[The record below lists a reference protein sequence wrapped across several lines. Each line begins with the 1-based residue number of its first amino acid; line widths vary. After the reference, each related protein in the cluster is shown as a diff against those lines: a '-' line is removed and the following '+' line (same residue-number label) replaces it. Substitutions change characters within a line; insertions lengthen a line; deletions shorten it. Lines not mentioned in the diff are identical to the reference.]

1 MKTLTQTVTCHSG
14 QTLHNFNFLQ
24 KSSILSRCWQL
35 SAASLFVAIFGST
48 TSWGQVSLTEL
59 LNAVENDRV
68 AESAEYRE
76 RQQEFEQNVARQQQ
90 ILDTTNERI
99 VEQETEQNRLSD
111 QFEANEVIIADK
123 REILRNRRG
132 DLNELFGTL
141 QGVAGDF
148 LSNFQDS
155 LISAQYPGRAGE
167 LEVIIERAGST
178 IEQLNISEMERF
190 WYFMHQEVT
199 ESGRVVTYNGDIALP
214 SGDTTN
220 RTITRIGAFNAIS
233 DGEYL
238 NYQGEVG
245 HLQVL
250 PRQPDSEVL
259 GAARDLQSSTT
270 GFTRTGIDPTGG
282 VGGQVMANLVNFPS
296 ASEQVQANAGVI
308 GFIIIGV
315 GVVGILL
322 AFYRLLM
329 LTLVSVQ
336 VRNQLKSEKPA
347 KNNPL
352 GRVLL
357 IADAN
362 PDADTETLELKLG
375 EAILKETPSL
385 ESMLTLIKMIATIAP
400 LGGLLG
406 TVTGMIQVFQQITVY
421 GAGDPTIMAG
431 GISQALMTTV
441 LGIVVAI
448 PTIFMHTVVKS
459 RSDNIIHILEE
470 QATGMIAQKAE
481 RSAGG
486 Q

>member
-1 MKTLTQTVTCHSG
+1 MKALTKLIC
-14 QTLHNFNFLQ
+14 
-24 KSSILSRCWQL
+24 LST
-35 SAASLFVAIFGST
+35 ASLLLMGSM
-48 TSWGQVSLTEL
+48 QVSAQSSLSQL
-59 LNAVENDRV
+59 LDAVQNDRV
-68 AESAEYRE
+68 RESEQYDARL
-76 RQQEFEQNVARQQQ
+76 QEFEQNAARQQE
-90 ILDTTNERI
+90 ILETTEARI
-99 VEQETEQNRLSD
+99 VEQEELQVQLSD
-111 QFEANEVIIADK
+111 QFEANEIIIADK
-123 REILRNRRG
+123 REVLRDRRG

-155 LISAQYPGRAGE
+155 LISAQYPGRTEE

-190 WYFMHQEVT
+190 WFFMHQEVT

-214 SGDTTN
+214 SGDTAN
-220 RTITRIGAFNAIS
+220 RTITRIGTYNAVS

-238 NYQGEVG
+238 SYQGEVG

-250 PRQPDSEVL
+250 PRQPASDVL
-259 GAARDLQSSTT
+259 ASASALQSSSS
-270 GFTRTGIDPTGG
+270 GFTRVGIDPTGG

-296 ASEQVQANAGVI
+296 AREQVEANAGPI

-315 GVVGILL
+315 GVIGILL
-322 AFYRLLM
+322 GFFRLLM
-329 LTLVSVQ
+329 LTLVSIK
-336 VRNQLKSEKPA
+336 VRSQLKSEKPS

-357 IADAN
+357 VAESN
-362 PDADTETLELKLG
+362 PNADTETLELKLG

-481 RSAGG
+481 RQAAGRS
-486 Q
+486 

>member
-1 MKTLTQTVTCHSG
+1 MKALKILGGISAAS
-14 QTLHNFNFLQ
+14 FFLIC
-24 KSSILSRCWQL
+24 STQL
-35 SAASLFVAIFGST
+35 SAQATSLS
-48 TSWGQVSLTEL
+48 EL
-59 LNAVENDRV
+59 LDAVENDRV
-68 AESAEYRE
+68 AESAQYRE
-76 RQQEFEQNVARQQQ
+76 RLQEFEQNAARQQQ

-99 VEQETEQNRLSD
+99 AAEEDLQVQLSD

-123 REILRNRRG
+123 REVLRNRRG

-148 LSNFQDS
+148 LSNFQNS
-155 LISAQYPGRAGE
+155 LISAQYPGRSAE
-167 LEVIIERAGST
+167 LERIIQRAGST

-214 SGDTTN
+214 SGDTAN

-238 NYQGEVG
+238 SYTGAVG

-250 PRQPDSEVL
+250 PRQPAADVL
-259 GAARDLQSSTT
+259 ASARELQSASS
-270 GFTRTGIDPTGG
+270 GLVRVGIDPTGG

-296 ASEQVQANAGVI
+296 AQEQVEANAGVI

-322 AFYRLLM
+322 GFYRLLM
-329 LTLVSVQ
+329 LTLVSIK
-336 VRNQLKSEKPA
+336 VRSQLKSDKPA

-357 IADAN
+357 VAESN
-362 PDADTETLELKLG
+362 PSADTETLELKLG

-486 Q
+486 RA

>member
-1 MKTLTQTVTCHSG
+1 MKMLIKVTG
-14 QTLHNFNFLQ
+14 LIAA
-24 KSSILSRCWQL
+24 SILMVVGSPAGYAQGSL
-35 SAASLFVAIFGST
+35 S
-48 TSWGQVSLTEL
+48 EL

-68 AESAEYRE
+68 AESEEY
-76 RQQEFEQNVARQQQ
+76 QQRLREFEQNTARQTE
-90 ILDTTNERI
+90 ILEITEGRI
-99 VEQETEQNRLSD
+99 TEQESVQVQLSD
-111 QFEANEVIIADK
+111 QFEANEVVIADK

-155 LISAQYPGRAGE
+155 LISAQYPGRTGE
-167 LEVIIERAGST
+167 LEVIIERAGSS

-199 ESGRVVTYNGDIALP
+199 ESGRVVTYNGEVALP
-214 SGDTTN
+214 SGETSN
-220 RTITRIGAFNAIS
+220 RSVTRIGSFNAIS

-238 NYQGEVG
+238 SYQGEVG

-250 PRQPDSEVL
+250 PRQPASDVL
-259 GAARDLQSSTT
+259 SAANDLTASAS
-270 GFTRTGIDPTGG
+270 GFTRAGIDPTGG

-296 ASEQVQANAGVI
+296 ASEQVEANAGVI

-315 GVVGILL
+315 GVIGIILG
-322 AFYRLLM
+322 FFRLLM
-329 LTLVSVQ
+329 LTLVSVK
-336 VRNQLKSEKPA
+336 VRSQLKSDRA
-347 KNNPL
+347 SNNNPL
-352 GRVLL
+352 GRVLMV
-357 IADAN
+357 AESN
-362 PDADTETLELKLG
+362 PNADTETLELKLG

-385 ESMLTLIKMIATIAP
+385 ESLLTLIKMIATIAP

-481 RSAGG
+481 RAAGG
-486 Q
+486 S